1 MKKPL
6 LILLS
11 ALMLASCA
19 GKNAEVTNNQETVS
33 SESGMKECGDIIE
46 CEHTISYHSIN
57 STLIDYVGQEE
68 FNKWCASRSNPDPY
82 AMSEDIN
89 IVNFIRDFNIPKDVF
104 ISDYYD
110 TMDYYME
117 DYDIDL
123 IYSDDDKAIEE
134 YFRDKDASEE
144 RIERKVSLFELK
156 SWICYDAGIENTNY
170 RKTSVKELVELAGRS
185 ADESIAKSLN
195 ASNASF
201 KMDDSIFWDE
211 LLSID
216 DPYESDE
223 YFIKNVIVDSDD
235 EEEPVYVDGN
245 TVIYGEIP
253 EGITEPP
260 LEVVAPTEEE
270 LESYWAQRG
279 EPKEPY
285 EGY

>member
-1 MKKPL
+1 MKKL
-6 LILLS
+6 FMLSLSVLILT
-11 ALMLASCA
+11 SCA
-19 GKNAEVTNNQETVS
+19 NLQNSETEQYKA
-33 SESGMKECGDIIE
+33 SESEYNEYGGIIE
-46 CEHTISYHSIN
+46 CEHTISYHSFT
-57 STLIDYVGQEE
+57 STIIDYVGREE
-68 FNKWCASRSNPDPY
+68 FGEWCEEKSTDEGFC
-82 AMSEDIN
+82 EDIN
-89 IVNFIRDFNIPKDVF
+89 IKNFIRDFNIPKEVYYA
-104 ISDYYD
+104 DYFE
-110 TMDYYME
+110 TSNYYTH
-117 DYDIDL
+117 DIDIDIL
-123 IYSDDDKAIEE
+123 YSDDEAIEE

-144 RIERKVSLFELK
+144 RIEKKDSLYELK
-156 SWICYDAGIENTNY
+156 SRLRYAAGIDNINY

-185 ADESIAKSLN
+185 ADESIAQSLN

-245 TVIYGEIP
+245 VIIYGEIP

-279 EPKEPY
+279 ESKEPY